1 MLAYKKNIHN
11 YIVRS
16 THRGKGIRSKAKS
29 GESFRRDSFL
39 FGEFGENVD
48 KRIDIDKREREREK
62 GREEEG
68 ARRRKCQDRDESRFG
83 YDGNIASVRSHLVQR
98 AHPPFTSFCYL
109 PRISRPPLLPDPL
122 L

>member
-29 GESFRRDSFL
+29 DESFRRDSFL

-48 KRIDIDKREREREK
+48 KRIDIDKRER
-62 GREEEG
+62 GRKEG
-68 ARRRKCQDRDESRFG
+68 RKRVRDA
-83 YDGNIASVRSHLVQR
+83 GNVKIGTRAGSVTTAISHL
-98 AHPPFTSFCYL
+98 SD
-109 PRISRPPLLPDPL
+109 RI
-122 L
+122 